1 MGRPLK
7 IIGIIIAA
15 FVALIIGAAI
25 MFSLLFDPND
35 YKDQISTGVRDATGR
50 DLVIEGDID
59 LSLFPWL
66 AIEIGRTT
74 LGNAEGFDD
83 SPFASFDSARLS
95 VQIMP
100 VLLRREIVVGT
111 AALDGLNVNLQV
123 RQDGT
128 GNWED
133 LGEAGEPEP
142 EQADADARGGQT
154 GTLDI
159 SGVAVT
165 NAALTYVDA
174 STGDRIEIADLNFT
188 TGSIASDDAGAI
200 NVDDIELGGIVNG
213 AVDVPVTFRVAL
225 PAVAVNPEAQ
235 TANIGEVNIGF
246 MSVDLQA
253 NVEPFSYA
261 GDPQP
266 SATLSI
272 AAFSPRTLMQEL
284 NLEVP
289 ETADPDVLDRFMVE
303 AKAIV
308 GAESMALSDVRLVID
323 DTTFT
328 GRMSAPRSPGGTYE
342 VDLAGDRIDIARY
355 MAPASEA
362 AAGEAEASETV
373 EIPTDLIRAFN
384 VRGNFS
390 IDTVNLGEIL
400 FENVTLGVNSQ
411 DGKLRMH
418 PIAAD
423 FFDGGYRGDIR
434 IDAST
439 DTPSIS
445 VDENINDVNL
455 AAAAKAVLDVDNIT
469 GMINGSFQLGGR
481 GADMDAIRRDLDGNM
496 SIELADGAWEG
507 TDIWYELR
515 RARSLIKG
523 EPAPE
528 APTTP
533 RTQFSSMKASGV
545 VTNGVMQNDDFFAE
559 LPFMQVT
566 GQGAVNFPEAT
577 VDYSVTGRFLQKP
590 EFATDVTPEELE
602 DFTEAVIPF
611 RITGPLADPTIQP
624 DMEALL
630 REAAEE
636 EAKRLIIDKLL
647 GGDDEPAEGE
657 EGAEGEPEEEKDI
670 EDQLKD
676 EARKRLKDLF
686 D

>member
-7 IIGIIIAA
+7 IIGIVVAA
-15 FVALIIGAAI
+15 FVALIVIAAI

-35 YKDQISTGVRDATGR
+35 YKDQISKGVKDATGR
-50 DLVIEGDID
+50 DLVIDGDID

-83 SPFASFDSARLS
+83 TPFASFESARLS

-133 LGEAGEPEP
+133 LGEAGESDPA
-142 EQADADARGGQT
+142 QASPDTDGGQT

-159 SGVAVT
+159 SGIEVS
-165 NAALTYVDA
+165 NAALTYRDA
-174 STGDRIEIADLNFT
+174 TTGDRIEVADLNFA
-188 TGSIASDDAGAI
+188 TGPVASGDDGAI
-200 NVDDIELGGIVNG
+200 GVENIELGGVVNG

-225 PAVAVNPEAQ
+225 PAIAVNPETQ
-235 TANIGEVNIGF
+235 TADIGEINVGL
-246 MSVDLQA
+246 MSVDVQA

-266 SATLSI
+266 SATLSV

-284 NLEVP
+284 NLEAP
-289 ETADPDVLDRFMVE
+289 ETADPDVLDKFLLE

-328 GRMSAPRSPGGTYE
+328 GRMSAPRGEGGVYE

-355 MAPASEA
+355 MAPASEE
-362 AAGEAEASETV
+362 AAGEAEAAETV

-390 IDTVNLGEIL
+390 IDTVNLGDIL
-400 FENVTLGVNSQ
+400 FENVTLGVNSM
-411 DGKLRMH
+411 DGRLRMH

-455 AAAAKAVLDVDNIT
+455 AAAARAVFDVDNIT

-481 GADMDAIRRDLDGNM
+481 GADMDAIRRDLDGNL

-515 RARSLIKG
+515 RARSLIRS

-528 APTTP
+528 APATP

-566 GQGAVNFPEAT
+566 GRGSVNFPEAT

-590 EFATDVTPEELE
+590 EFATDVTPEELD

-611 RITGPLADPTIQP
+611 RITGPLADPTIAP
-624 DMEALL
+624 DLEAML
-630 REAAEE
+630 RDAAEE

-657 EGAEGEPEEEKDI
+657 EGAEGEPGKEKDV
-670 EDQLKD
+670 EEQLKD